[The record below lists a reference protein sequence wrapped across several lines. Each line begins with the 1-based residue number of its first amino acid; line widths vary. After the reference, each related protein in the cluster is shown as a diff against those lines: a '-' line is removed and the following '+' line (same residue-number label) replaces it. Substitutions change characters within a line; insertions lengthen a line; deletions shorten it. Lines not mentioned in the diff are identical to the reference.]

1 MNDARLN
8 AIRACRRDARIAAT
22 VRAELRA
29 DSLRAANMHTPA
41 KTAHS
46 LAPSKEMTMKMHD
59 KLKPALITAALIVA
73 LPAAAQGFR
82 DVDDDGG
89 MRASDS
95 RYDYARVVKVDAIVQ
110 HASRPESR
118 ETCWQQPRTEV
129 QYRPS
134 YTYYNDNDDGDDD
147 DGPQAVTVEGGY
159 HEVTRTAQ
167 HCRTE
172 TNYRNTA
179 NVLGY
184 DVTYRYGGREFT
196 TRMDHDPGE
205 RMRVR
210 VNYDY
215 SVTPD

>member
-1 MNDARLN
+1 M
-8 AIRACRRDARIAAT
+8 
-22 VRAELRA
+22 
-29 DSLRAANMHTPA
+29 
-41 KTAHS
+41 KTRHA
-46 LAPSKEMTMKMHD
+46 
-59 KLKPALITAALIVA
+59 LKPALIAAALIVA
-73 LPAAAQGFR
+73 LPAAAQGLR
-82 DVDDDGG
+82 DIDDGTRDG
-89 MRASDS
+89 GS

-118 ETCWQQPRTEV
+118 ETCWQQPQTEV

-134 YTYYNDNDDGDDD
+134 YTYYNDDDDDDD

-159 HEVTRTAQ
+159 HEVTRTTQ
-167 HCRTE
+167 RCRTE
-172 TNYRNTA
+172 TDYRNTA
-179 NVLGY
+179 SVLGY